1 MNNGWLRLNI
11 RTLANKPQELN
22 QVSNFENKSI
32 FVTRYTQAWIHSK
45 LNFVEILLAAEFL
58 SRFLTRTV

>member
-1 MNNGWLRLNI
+1 MNIGWLRLNI

-32 FVTRYTQAWIHSK
+32 FVTKYAQAWIHSK
-45 LNFVEILLAAEFL
+45 PNFVEIL
-58 SRFLTRTV
+58 